1 MGAIALPPKVS
12 NVIVYDFAFQTAKT
26 VVSAVMVISS
36 PTSFS
41 VAFTLQ
47 HLNPYPVGAVKLQFG
62 SSYVPFSS
70 IVTVSIVPSPPLA
83 SKETSNVGVSYS
95 FTTTVVYSLAL
106 CVAVSFI
113 LT

>member
-1 MGAIALPPKVS
+1 MGAISLPPKVS

-41 VAFTLQ
+41 IAFTLQ
-47 HLNPYPVGAVKLQFG
+47 HLNSYPVGAVNPQVG

-70 IVTVSIVPSPPLA
+70 IVTASIVPSPP
-83 SKETSNVGVSYS
+83 
-95 FTTTVVYSLAL
+95 FAL
-106 CVAVSFI
+106 KLIV
-113 LT
+113 